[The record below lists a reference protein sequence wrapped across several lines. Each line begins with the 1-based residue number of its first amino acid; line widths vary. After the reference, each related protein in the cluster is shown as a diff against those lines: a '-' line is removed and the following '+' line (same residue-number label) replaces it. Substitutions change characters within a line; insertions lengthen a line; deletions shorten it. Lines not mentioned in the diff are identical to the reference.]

1 MKLWMRLTLVAVIA
15 IVAASCGQDRAQSGA
30 DIDLTAAL
38 PLDPT
43 VRMGVLDNGLTY
55 YIKANKKP
63 ENRAELRLAV
73 NAGSI
78 LEDEDQQGL
87 AHFAEHML
95 FNGTK
100 NFEKN
105 ELVDF
110 FELTGQKFGAHVNAY
125 TSFDETVYM
134 LKPRTDS
141 QEIFDM
147 GFQVLE
153 DWAHQALFE
162 GEEIDK
168 ERGVVIEEWRL
179 RLGPENRMMTEYL
192 PVLFNNSRYA
202 DRLPIGKVDVLQEFE
217 HETIRRFYK
226 DWYRPDLM
234 AVVAVGDFDIDA
246 VEQKIKDHFSGITNP
261 DNAPERTIYDMP
273 DHEETLVKMVVDP
286 EAAFT
291 NISVY
296 TKHDKKVMKTVGDY
310 RNYMMNRLISTMLS
324 QRYAELMQQENPPFV
339 NANSYYGGMSRTKD
353 AYTSYA
359 MANEGEVLRG
369 LEATLIENR
378 RMLQH
383 GFTAGELKRAKES
396 LLSDME
402 NRYNE
407 RDKIESRSHAR
418 ELISNFLENEPVPG
432 LDFEYEMAQQL
443 VPDITL
449 EEVNAKPA
457 NWMSD
462 NNTVIIVTGPEKEGL
477 EMPSEAEILATYK
490 AVQEKETEP
499 YVDNFEE
506 QELLVNKPTAG
517 DLVEE
522 KTTEEIGVTEL
533 TFDNGAKVV
542 LKPTDFKNDE
552 ILISSYSFGGTSLY
566 NDEDFYSA
574 NVVSQVVMESG
585 VGNFSQTDLTK
596 ALSGKNVQIYP
607 IVESITEGFQ
617 GNTTPEDLETYL
629 QLQYLYF
636 TSPRKDP
643 TSFASFKQQQKMIY
657 KNLDANPQFYF
668 MKRFMQTLYDN
679 HPRAKMP
686 EAEDFDKIDLDRL
699 FEIYE
704 ERFSNAGDFTFF
716 VVGSFDVAT
725 IKPLIATYIGGLPGE
740 DSRETFEDVGIR
752 YPASAKN
759 EIIRKGTEPK
769 SMVTMSYTGDFD
781 WNYRNRFNLYAL
793 ADVLRIKLRESMR
806 EDKGG
811 VYGVGVN
818 AQPGHYPI
826 EDYLF
831 SIQWGCSPENVE
843 DLIATAKQE
852 MQTLMASGATEKDL
866 KKVKETML
874 RSRETDLKENKF
886 WSRVLQ
892 QYYKHGEDPALL
904 LEYETFVN
912 GLSSDDIKA
921 AANQY
926 FKDDRLIQFVMY
938 PEDKEELLN

>member
-1 MKLWMRLTLVAVIA
+1 MKIWMRFTLIA
-15 IVAASCGQDRAQSGA
+15 LLAAFTVSCSQEPTNAES
-30 DIDLTAAL
+30 DIDLSAAL
-38 PLDPT
+38 PMDPS
-43 VRMGVLDNGLTY
+43 VRVGTLDNGLTY
-55 YIKANKKP
+55 YIKANQKP

-105 ELVDF
+105 ELIDF

-141 QEIFDM
+141 QEVFDM

-162 GEEIDK
+162 EEEIDK

-179 RLGPENRMMTEYL
+179 RLGPENRMLYQYL

-202 DRLPIGKVDVLQEFE
+202 ERLPIGKVEVLQEFE
-217 HETIRRFYK
+217 YETIRRFYR
-226 DWYRPDLM
+226 DWYRPNLM
-234 AVVAVGDFDIDA
+234 AVIAVGDFDVDE
-246 VEQKIKDHFSGITNP
+246 VEQKIKDHFSGLENP
-261 DNAPERTIYDMP
+261 ENAPERTVYDMP
-273 DHEETLVKMVVDP
+273 DHEETLVKVVADP
-286 EAAFT
+286 EASFT
-291 NISVY
+291 NINVY
-296 TKHDKKVMKTVGDY
+296 TKHEKKTMETVGDY
-310 RNYMMNRLISTMLS
+310 RNFLMNRLISTMLS
-324 QRYAELMQQENPPFV
+324 QRYDELMQQENPPFV
-339 NANSYYGGMSRTKD
+339 NARSYYGGMSRTKD

-359 MANEGEVLRG
+359 MANEGEVIRG
-369 LEATLIENR
+369 LEAVLTENQ

-383 GFTAGELKRAKES
+383 GFTEGELKRAKES
-396 LLSDME
+396 VLSDME

-407 RDKIESRSHAR
+407 RDKIQSRSHAR
-418 ELISNFLENEPVPG
+418 ELISNFLEKEPVPG
-432 LDFEYEMAQQL
+432 LEYEFEMAQQL
-443 VPDITL
+443 IPAISL

-457 NWMSD
+457 NWMTD
-462 NNTVIIVTGPEKEGL
+462 NNTVIIVTGPEKEGV
-477 EMPSEAEILATYK
+477 EMPSEEEILASYN
-490 AVQEKETEP
+490 AVKQKETEP
-499 YVDNFEE
+499 YVDDYEE
-506 QELLVNKPTAG
+506 QELLVNKPESG
-517 DLVEE
+517 SLVEE
-522 KTTEEIGVTEL
+522 NTIEELGVTEL
-533 TFDNGAKVV
+533 TFSNGAKVV

-552 ILISSYSFGGTSLY
+552 ILISAYSFGGTSLY
-566 NDEDFYSA
+566 PDEDYFTASA
-574 NVVSQVVMESG
+574 VSQVVMESG
-585 VGNFSQTDLTK
+585 VGEFSQTDLTK

-617 GNTTPEDLETYL
+617 GNTTPHDLETYL

-668 MKRFMQTLYDN
+668 MKNYMKALYND
-679 HPRAKMP
+679 HPRAQIP

-704 ERFSNAGDFTFF
+704 ERFANAGDFTFF
-716 VVGSFDVAT
+716 IVGTFNVED
-725 IKPLIATYIGGLPGE
+725 IKPLLATYIGGLPGE
-740 DSRETFEDVGIR
+740 EARETFEDVGIR
-752 YPASAKN
+752 YPESAKN

-769 SMVTMSYTGDFD
+769 SMVTMAYTGDFD
-781 WNYRNRFNLYAL
+781 WNYENRFKIRAL

-843 DLIATAKQE
+843 DLISTAKQE
-852 MQTLMASGATEKDL
+852 MKNLMAEGATDKDL
-866 KKVKETML
+866 KKVRETML
-874 RSRETDLKENKF
+874 RSRETDMKENRF
-886 WSRVLQ
+886 WASALQ
-892 QYYKHGEDPALL
+892 QYYKHNEDPKLL
-904 LEYETFVN
+904 LQYEEYVN
-912 GLSSDDIKA
+912 GLTSDDIKA
-921 AANQY
+921 SANLY
-926 FKDDRLIQFVMY
+926 FNDDRLIQFVMY
-938 PEDKEELLN
+938 PENQEELLN